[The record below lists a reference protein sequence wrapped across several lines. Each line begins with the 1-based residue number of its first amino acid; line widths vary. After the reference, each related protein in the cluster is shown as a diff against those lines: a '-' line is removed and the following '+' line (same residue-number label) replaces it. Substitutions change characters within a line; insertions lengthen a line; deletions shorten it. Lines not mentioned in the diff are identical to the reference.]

1 MLNLL
6 LSILFSAALLMIFRL
21 FPRYGIRS
29 FQAIT
34 FNYFTCVGVGAL
46 FLPSTTRFFTPTAEL
61 ALMLFLGLCFFL
73 TFTLTSLTVQRVGV
87 TVASLATNLSL
98 VLPVLFSLLVLGT
111 GSRPLNAANYA
122 GMGLA
127 LVAIGLASVKK
138 APGPAPTQ
146 ESTTGAWAAL
156 LPVVVFLLSGSNNAL
171 TNYLTAQGR
180 FSEVEFTWL
189 AFLGAAFSAGLVLV
203 VQMAR
208 GRERF
213 HARSA
218 VGGIVLGLGNYF
230 SYLFLVRALS
240 DFGGNGALLFPLY
253 NLGTILVAAGVA
265 VLGFRER
272 LSGLNWLGLGLALGA
287 LGLLVG

>member
-1 MLNLL
+1 MLNLF
-6 LSILFSAALLMIFRL
+6 LSILFSAALLLIFRL
-21 FPRYGIRS
+21 FPRYGVRS
-29 FQAIT
+29 FQAIA

-46 FLPSTTRFFTPTAEL
+46 FLPETKPFFIPSTEL
-61 ALMLFLGLCFFL
+61 GLTLFLGLCFFL

-98 VLPVLFSLLVLGT
+98 VLPVLFSLLVLGAGT
-111 GSRPLNAANYA
+111 RPLNAANYA

-138 APGPAPTQ
+138 APGSAPNQ
-146 ESTTGAWAAL
+146 EGTTGAWSAL

-171 TNYLTAQGR
+171 TNYLTARGQ
-180 FSEVEFTWL
+180 FSEVEFIGL
-189 AFLGAAFSAGLVLV
+189 AFLGAAFSAGLVLMIQLV
-203 VQMAR
+203 R

-213 HARSA
+213 HVRSA
-218 VGGIVLGLGNYF
+218 LGGLVLGLGNYL
-230 SYLFLVRALS
+230 SYLFLVRALG
-240 DFGGNGALLFPLY
+240 DFSGNGALLFPLY

-265 VLGFRER
+265 VLGFGER

-287 LGLLVG
+287 LGLLAG

>member
-1 MLNLL
+1 MFNLL
-6 LSILFSAALLMIFRL
+6 LSILFSAALLLIFRL
-21 FPRYGIRS
+21 FPRYGVRS
-29 FQAIT
+29 FQAIA

-46 FLPSTTRFFTPTAEL
+46 FLPENHPLFTLTTEL
-61 ALMLFLGLCFFL
+61 VLTLFLGLCFFL

-111 GSRPLNAANYA
+111 GTRQLNAANYA

-138 APGPAPTQ
+138 APDPATPDV
-146 ESTTGAWAAL
+146 SATGIGAAL

-171 TNYLTAQGR
+171 TNYLTARGG

-189 AFLGAAFSAGLVLV
+189 AFVGAALSAGLVLV
-203 VQMAR
+203 VQGVR

-213 HARSA
+213 HVRSA
-218 VGGIVLGLGNYF
+218 LGGLVLGLGNYL

-265 VLGFRER
+265 VLGFGER
-272 LSGLNWLGLGLALGA
+272 LSGLNWIGLGLALGA

>member
-6 LSILFSAALLMIFRL
+6 LSILFSAALLIIFRL
-21 FPRYGIRS
+21 FPRYGVRS
-29 FQAIT
+29 FQAIV

-46 FLPSTTRFFTPTAEL
+46 FLPENKPLFTPTPEL
-61 ALMLFLGLCFFL
+61 LLTLFLGLCFFL

-98 VLPVLFSLLVLGT
+98 VLPVLFSLLVLGA
-111 GSRPLNAANYA
+111 GSRALSAANYA

-127 LVAIGLASVKK
+127 LVAIALASVKT
-138 APGPAPTQ
+138 PARATRSV
-146 ESTTGAWAAL
+146 STGGSWAAL
-156 LPVVVFLLSGSNNAL
+156 LPVMVFLLSGSNNAL
-171 TNYLTAQGR
+171 TNFVTAQGR

-189 AFLGAAFSAGLVLV
+189 AFVGAAFSAGFVLV
-203 VQMAR
+203 VQVAR

-218 VGGIVLGLGNYF
+218 LGGVVLGLGNYL

-253 NLGTILVAAGVA
+253 NLGTILLAAGVA
-265 VLGFRER
+265 VLGFGER
-272 LSGLNWLGLGLALGA
+272 LSVLNKIGLGLALGA